1 MQVKNSNEDLAQNI
15 SGFLYILKI
24 LTKAAKIQTG

>member
-1 MQVKNSNEDLAQNI
+1 MQVKNSNVNLIQNI

-24 LTKAAKIQTG
+24 LAKAAKIQTG